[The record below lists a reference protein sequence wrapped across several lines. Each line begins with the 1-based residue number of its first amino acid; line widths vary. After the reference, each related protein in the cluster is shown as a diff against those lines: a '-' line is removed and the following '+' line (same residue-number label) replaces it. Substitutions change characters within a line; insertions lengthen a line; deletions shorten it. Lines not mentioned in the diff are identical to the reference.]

1 MTSSSRTRHDSIAL
15 YQQLNVALASH
26 LNNSL
31 RRTVGRVVVLMTR
44 LLDIETVKKYI
55 LKYLQIW
62 YKIQSQ
68 P

>member
-15 YQQLNVALASH
+15 YQQLNVALTSH

-44 LLDIETVKKYI
+44 LLDIETVEYI
-55 LKYLQIW
+55 
-62 YKIQSQ
+62 
-68 P
+68 